1 MSEQTSVFLSLGI
14 NSKIV
19 ENLEKKGI
27 TVPTPIQEAAIP
39 PALKGEDVI
48 GIAETGTGKTFAFG
62 LPMIEYLMANT
73 GRGLILVP
81 TRELALQVEEA
92 IRPFARILDVKTVSL
107 IGGASM
113 RRQISQLTM
122 RPRIIVATPGR
133 LIDHMQQK
141 TLNLR
146 DIGMLVLDEADRMLD
161 MGFAPQI
168 ERVLEQVPETR
179 QTMLFSATMPD
190 AIASIAERYMRM
202 PIRVE
207 VARAGTPAEKI
218 SQEILLLH
226 REDKMKALSQILN
239 NQEGRVLVFS
249 RTKHNARKMAI
260 QLQRE
265 GIKAGDIH
273 SNLTTAQRRRALE
286 MFTTGHKPVL
296 VATDIAARGVDV
308 KDVRLVINFDLP
320 DNPDDYV
327 HRIGRTGRAG
337 ATGHAISFVTS
348 EDRRAVRSIEQII
361 QRPLPLSAPLEGIET
376 PKLRPESG
384 RSSGGRGGRS
394 YGRRPAYGRSSSS
407 GSSRSS
413 GGYGGNSRPAF
424 GRSPS
429 AGGTSRPS
437 FGRSASPTGG
447 ASRPSFG
454 RSASSTGGNSR
465 PAFGRS
471 PSAGGRP
478 SFGRAPQRSS
488 RPAGAVTKRRVTG

>member
-19 ENLEKKGI
+19 ENLSKKGI
-27 TVPTPIQEAAIP
+27 NVPTPIQEAAIP
-39 PALKGEDVI
+39 PALNGEDVI

-62 LPMIEYLMANT
+62 LPMIERLMVAP

-92 IRPFARILDVKTVSL
+92 IRPFARLLDIKTVSL

-141 TLNLR
+141 TLSLR
-146 DIGMLVLDEADRMLD
+146 DVSMLVLDEADRMLD

-190 AIASIAERYMRM
+190 AISHIAENYMRM
-202 PIRVE
+202 PVRVE

-226 REDKMKALSQILN
+226 REDKMKALSQILKS
-239 NQEGRVLVFS
+239 QPGRVLVFS
-249 RTKHNARKMAI
+249 RTKHNARKMAM

-265 GIKAGDIH
+265 GINAGDIH

-286 MFTTGHKPVL
+286 MFTTGHRPVL

-308 KDVRLVINFDLP
+308 KDILLVINFDLP

-337 ATGHAISFVTS
+337 ASGHAISFVTS

-361 QRPLPLSAPLEGIET
+361 QRPLPLRAPLEGIET
-376 PKLRPESG
+376 PKLRPDSG
-384 RSSGGRGGRS
+384 RSSGGGRGGRS

-413 GGYGGNSRPAF
+413 GGYGGNGGGNSRPAF

-429 AGGTSRPS
+429 
-437 FGRSASPTGG
+437 TG
-447 ASRPSFG
+447 
-454 RSASSTGGNSR
+454 GGNSR

-471 PSAGGRP
+471 PSAGGGRP